1 MSLNGLDDAAVVD
14 AYQAALAEAGGWQVA
29 PLSSCACSEKLTISQ
44 YRFLL
49 KYASRDTVEL
59 LGKGTAGVSEARLA
73 VEEYEEK
80 SPLYGL
86 VQYRRRKVILKYV
99 PEGTSRLLQGLLR
112 IHRCVNTIDQVS
124 TQPGSPFNFNQ
135 FSKLSRRT
143 KLSFRSRQP
152 PN

>member
-1 MSLNGLDDAAVVD
+1 MASRTLVVR
-14 AYQAALAEAGGWQVA
+14 LLG
-29 PLSSCACSEKLTISQ
+29 KLTISQ

-49 KYASRDTVEL
+49 KYASRDTIEL

-99 PEGTSRLLQGLLR
+99 PDGTSRLLQGVLYTPLR
-112 IHRCVNTIDQVS
+112 EHY
-124 TQPGSPFNFNQ
+124 
-135 FSKLSRRT
+135 
-143 KLSFRSRQP
+143 
-152 PN
+152 

>member
-1 MSLNGLDDAAVVD
+1 MLPSSTPTKLL
-14 AYQAALAEAGGWQVA
+14 LLRLEAGKSYPGRA
-29 PLSSCACSEKLTISQ
+29 RARELTIFQ
-44 YRFLL
+44 CRFLL
-49 KYASRDTVEL
+49 KYASRDTIEL

-99 PEGTSRLLQGLLR
+99 PDGTSRLLQGVWR
-112 IHRCVNTIDQVS
+112 IHHCVNTIDQVF

-143 KLSFRSRQP
+143 KLSFHSRQP

>member
-1 MSLNGLDDAAVVD
+1 MLPSSKPTKLLSLRLEDGKLHPRLRARAR
-14 AYQAALAEAGGWQVA
+14 E
-29 PLSSCACSEKLTISQ
+29 LTISQ

-49 KYASRDTVEL
+49 KYASRDKIEL
-59 LGKGTAGVSEARLA
+59 LGKGTAGVSETRLA

-112 IHRCVNTIDQVS
+112 IHRW
-124 TQPGSPFNFNQ
+124 
-135 FSKLSRRT
+135 REHY
-143 KLSFRSRQP
+143 
-152 PN
+152 